1 MNFYIQNK
9 DKTFTFEE
17 ALKISGLPRGSLKK
31 VIYRLEQRGAIKR
44 IEKGKYMII
53 PLGAENGKY
62 TLNEFIIGSLL
73 VNPYSV
79 AYWSALN
86 FYGLTEQ
93 IPNTVFL
100 QTTSRKHSSVQ
111 INC

>member
-1 MNFYIQNK
+1 
-9 DKTFTFEE
+9 
-17 ALKISGLPRGSLKK
+17 
-31 VIYRLEQRGAIKR
+31 
-44 IEKGKYMII
+44 MII
-53 PLGAENGKY
+53 PLGAEKGKY

-73 VNPYSV
+73 VNPYCI

-100 QTTSRKHSSVQ
+100 QTTARKKKQATEIFGVRYRIVRIKEEKFFGIRKEWIEDTQVNITDKSG
-111 INC
+111 